1 MHQFLSEW
9 REYVQ
14 KAVNDGNNRWL
25 DLKSFAFYKQNE
37 LNPELATA
45 SESLTDVAVRWRES
59 VAYSVRQGREFLP
72 QGWTEEDIQKAQSQS
87 VATWKELEGPQLWAA
102 AFGGVTGSSQH
113 QSPNNEDGQI
123 QTGDQLWAKAFE
135 VPQ

>member
-1 MHQFLSEW
+1 MHQYLAEW
-9 REYVQ
+9 QTYVTTSIQ
-14 KAVNDGNNRWL
+14 NGQDRWV
-25 DLKSFAFYKQNE
+25 DLESYAFYRDND
-37 LNPELATA
+37 LTPELATA

-59 VAYSVRQGREFLP
+59 VAYSVRQDREFLP

-87 VATWKELEGPQLWAA
+87 VATWKELEGPQLWHA

-113 QSPNNEDGQI
+113 QSPNNEDGQS